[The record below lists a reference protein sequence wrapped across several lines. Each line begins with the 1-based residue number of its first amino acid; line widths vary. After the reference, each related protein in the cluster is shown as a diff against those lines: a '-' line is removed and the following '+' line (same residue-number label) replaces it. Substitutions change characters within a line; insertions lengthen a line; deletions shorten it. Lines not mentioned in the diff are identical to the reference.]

1 MKRFKT
7 GLWLPI
13 SLCLLGAC
21 NNEQRLFYKLQEARR
36 EQARA
41 RPLADELSK
50 TSQGVKLALADFNV
64 FGGTT
69 SGWSSWILIES
80 GLTSEVEPELKK
92 TIAEPSIDLARSVEA
107 AHIMWIRTGDTTYLE
122 KMFEMVRAPGDLATE
137 WGRRKLGTSI
147 NPERMVQQVTVPPN
161 EPIKLTLEEFQ
172 TVIKDPRTLRNQNRG
187 SQVTP

>member
-7 GLWLPI
+7 GLGLVV

-21 NNEQRLFYKLQEARR
+21 NNEQRLFYRLQEARR

-50 TSQGVKLALADFNV
+50 TSEGMKLALADFNV

-69 SGWSSWILIES
+69 SGWSSWILMES
-80 GLTSEVEPELKK
+80 SLTSEVEPELKRI
-92 TIAEPSIDLARSVEA
+92 IADPSIDLAESVEA
-107 AHIMWIRTGDTTYLE
+107 AHIMWIRTRDTIYLE
-122 KMFEMVRAPGDLATE
+122 KMFGMVRAPGDLATE
-137 WGRRKLGTSI
+137 WGRRKLGTSM
-147 NPERMVQQVTVPPN
+147 NPERVVQQLTVPPT

-172 TVIKDPRTLRNQNRG
+172 MVIKDPQSLRNQDRG
-187 SQVTP
+187 SVTP